1 MDICRIRSGRL
12 TLLFFFVLLPYGT
25 SEGVPASPSPGVM
38 AGEDNA
44 TADSQ
49 PSPTLTPA
57 TLSRVD
63 FSQFRVC
70 SASVVGDLFRFPL
83 EHTCPETLDAEHE
96 EGILV
101 VLKANII
108 PYIFKVRKY
117 RKAVTVLTVWAGFYS
132 SSITARDDS
141 SYGIPLY
148 ETSSIDTIYQCFNS
162 LETVVNGV
170 RLLYVD
176 RDGFN
181 QTVHLQPTEGLTD
194 NIRRFSSQPK
204 LYSDP
209 SWLPGTYRRRT
220 TVNCE
225 VTDMIGRSNP
235 PFDFFVT
242 AVGDTVEVSPFP
254 VKDGKGNLP
263 TGVSILSNYSLVD
276 YDKRGVFPADKTRA
290 FFETSAYT
298 ISWELESQQAAHCPL
313 ALWKS
318 FSRSIRTNQTT
329 TFHFVAN
336 DVTATF
342 TTPLTPDPDFTT
354 SYPCIVESVKA
365 AIEEKFK
372 EIKSSHTKVGDVQ
385 YFTTT
390 GGLHLA
396 WQPVVQNQLIQA
408 LEDLREAENVMVSRR
423 RRQAPEEVPDHEGS
437 GEEEVV
443 AAGEDDNVLPDN
455 IIVPQLQFA
464 YDSLRTDINGILK
477 DLARSWCREQNRATH
492 MWFELSKI
500 NPTSVMSAIYG
511 RPVSAKSL
519 GDVVS
524 VSECVVVDQSSV
536 SIHKSLRTQD
546 ATTCYSRPPVT
557 FKFVNG
563 TTVFVGQLG
572 MRNEIMLT
580 TNVVE
585 TCQEGSLIY
594 IQAGRMLHVYRDYIH
609 TDTVPMSNIS
619 TLDTFIALNTSFIE
633 NINFQVVDLYSRR
646 ERAASNVFDME
657 TMLREYNY
665 YTQRIRGI
673 RRDLDNSLENNRD
686 RVVESFGAIM
696 EDLGTIGKTVV
707 NAASSVVTFLG
718 SLVTGF
724 INFVKHPLGGFLII
738 CLIVAVVIIL
748 FMINR
753 KTNTMFG
760 APIKMYYP
768 DVDKAAEAGTTEKLS
783 DAELNRILLSMHLR
797 QQSVKGGAQM
807 AESEANKGEAQAG
820 SQANTGGA
828 SQGGWLNRM
837 RKLRFRKPVDRSGVK
852 YSSLRNEEDA
862 L

>member
-1 MDICRIRSGRL
+1 MVVPL
-12 TLLFFFVLLPYGT
+12 TALIVFSLIHYGAPT
-25 SEGVPASPSPGVM
+25 
-38 AGEDNA
+38 NA
-44 TADSQ
+44 TGSDAVEGSGLANSSGVSQ
-49 PSPTLTPA
+49 PLEPLTPA
-57 TLSRVD
+57 VSRVD
-63 FSQFRVC
+63 FSQYRVC

-83 EHTCPETLDAEHE
+83 EHSCPETLDVAHE

-101 VLKANII
+101 VLKANIV

-117 RKAVTVLTVWAGFYS
+117 RKAVTVLTVWTGFYNPA
-132 SSITARDDS
+132 ITNRDDS
-141 SYGIPLY
+141 SYGVPLY
-148 ETSSIDTIYQCFNS
+148 ETASIDTIYQCFNS

-170 RLLYVD
+170 RMLYVD

-204 LYSDP
+204 LYSDAG
-209 SWLPGTYRRRT
+209 WLPGTYRRRT

-225 VTDMIGRSNP
+225 VTDMVGRSNP

-254 VKDGKGNLP
+254 VPDASGNLP
-263 TGVSILSNYSLVD
+263 VGVTIISNYSLVD
-276 YDKRGVFPADKTRA
+276 YDKRGVFPADKTRV
-290 FFETSAYT
+290 FFETNAYT
-298 ISWELESQQAAHCPL
+298 MSWDLEPQQSAHCPL
-313 ALWKS
+313 ALWKA
-318 FSRSIRTNQTT
+318 FARGIRTNQTT
-329 TFHFVAN
+329 SFHFVAN

-342 TTPLTPDPDFTT
+342 TTPLTPVPDFEK
-354 SYPCIVESVKA
+354 SFPCIKDTVAA
-365 AIEEKFK
+365 AIDDKYK
-372 EIKSSHTKVGDVQ
+372 EISSSHAKVGEVQ
-385 YFTTT
+385 YFTTG

-396 WQPVVQNQLIQA
+396 WQPVVQHVLAEA
-408 LEDLREAENVMVSRR
+408 LENLQDAENRTASARQRRAAPAGPGVSR
-423 RRQAPEEVPDHEGS
+423 ANEDEEDEEDEEVL
-437 GEEEVV
+437 
-443 AAGEDDNVLPDN
+443 ADN
-455 IIVPQLQFA
+455 ILVPQLQFA

-477 DLARSWCREQNRATH
+477 DLARSWCREQNRATY

-546 ATTCYSRPPVT
+546 PRTCYSRPPVT

-563 TTVFVGQLG
+563 TTSFVGQLG

-580 TNVVE
+580 TNAVE
-585 TCQEGSLIY
+585 TCQASSLIY
-594 IQAGRMLHVYRDYIH
+594 VQAGQMLHVYRDYLH
-609 TDTVPMSNIS
+609 TDTVPLKNIS

-633 NINFQVVDLYSRR
+633 NINFQVVDLYSRQ

-738 CLIVAVVIIL
+738 CLIVAVIVVL
-748 FMINR
+748 FMINKR
-753 KTNTMFG
+753 TNTMFG

-768 DVDKAAEAGTTEKLS
+768 EVEKAAEAGASQKLP
-783 DAELNRILLSMHLR
+783 DEELNRILLSMHLR
-797 QQSVKGGAQM
+797 QQTVASGGKEGSEGLPTPKGG
-807 AESEANKGEAQAG
+807 ERSPRVG
-820 SQANTGGA
+820 S
-828 SQGGWLNRM
+828 GGWFDRVREGLRL
-837 RKLRFRKPVDRSGVK
+837 RKRTDRGVR
-852 YSSLRNEEDA
+852 YSSLKNEEDSV
-862 L
+862 